1 MRNNRKLR
9 VFIALMAVLIIMPM
23 LTTTAY
29 ANADEGDEADT
40 DLSELEI
47 DLSELLIALNDP
59 VPIPEP
65 TPPPEPVPLTP
76 PGNMN
81 LVDDVSGE
89 QSEDKQFITVV
100 TKSGEYFYIVI
111 DRASDRENVHFLSL
125 VDEAELL
132 AIIEES
138 APQPA
143 PQATPQTPVQTA
155 PITQPEPEP
164 EPEPEKSS
172 TGSLIILI
180 VLLGAIGGG
189 AYYYF
194 KVLKPKMAKKGG
206 NTTNLDEFNFDEDE
220 DDFDG
225 GNSEYISAGGL
236 EEPEY
241 GEHEQLPTTDIEVPA
256 EENSEVYTYEPYVSD
271 VDRPEGEGEE

>member
-9 VFIALMAVLIIMPM
+9 VFIMLMAVLIIMPM
-23 LTTTAY
+23 LTMTAY
-29 ANADEGDEADT
+29 ANADEGDEADI
-40 DLSELEI
+40 DLSELET
-47 DLSELLIALNDP
+47 DLGELLIALNDP
-59 VPIPEP
+59 VTAPDPM
-65 TPPPEPVPLTP
+65 PLTP

-81 LVDDVSGE
+81 LVDDVSDE
-89 QSEDKQFITVV
+89 QAEDKQFITVV
-100 TKSGEYFYIVI
+100 TKTGNYFYIII
-111 DRASDRENVHFLSL
+111 DRASDRDNVHFLSL

-132 AIIEES
+132 AIMEEN

-143 PQATPQTPVQTA
+143 PQTTQQTPAQTT

-172 TGSLIILI
+172 TGSLIMLV

-194 KVLKPKMAKKGG
+194 KILKPKMARKGG

-225 GNSEYISAGGL
+225 SNAEYISAGGL

-241 GEHEQLPTTDIEVPA
+241 EEYEELPTTDIDIPA
-256 EENSEVYTYEPYVSD
+256 DEYRDDYTYETYASNT
-271 VDRPEGEGEE
+271 DRPEGEE

>member
-1 MRNNRKLR
+1 
-9 VFIALMAVLIIMPM
+9 
-23 LTTTAY
+23 
-29 ANADEGDEADT
+29 
-40 DLSELEI
+40 
-47 DLSELLIALNDP
+47 
-59 VPIPEP
+59 
-65 TPPPEPVPLTP
+65 
-76 PGNMN
+76 MN
-81 LVDDVSGE
+81 LVDDISDE
-89 QSEDKQFITVV
+89 QAEDKQFITVV
-100 TKSGEYFYIVI
+100 TKTGNYFYIII

-132 AIIEES
+132 AIMEEN

-143 PQATPQTPVQTA
+143 PQTTAQAQTVPLTQTE
-155 PITQPEPEP
+155 PEPPPEPEP
-164 EPEPEKSS
+164 GSGN
-172 TGSLIILI
+172 TGSLIMLI

-194 KVLKPKMAKKGG
+194 KILKPKMARKGG

-241 GEHEQLPTTDIEVPA
+241 GEHYELPKTDIDVPA
-256 EENSEVYTYEPYVSD
+256 DEYRDDYTYESYVSN
-271 VDRPEGEGEE
+271 VDKPVGDGEE